1 MNIEALECM
10 LANGKD
16 GALLR
21 FGLGKGWLDAGN
33 PVRAATHLGRCVVLD
48 PQYSAAW
55 KLLGK
60 AWLASGQPLAA
71 REAWQRGLSVAGSKG
86 DQQAHKE
93 MQVFLRRLDREQ
105 AALAKAA
112 ESISPRWPMPVRT

>member
-1 MNIEALECM
+1 M

-60 AWLASGQPLAA
+60 AGWPVASRRRRAKHGNAA
-71 REAWQRGLSVAGSKG
+71 
-86 DQQAHKE
+86 
-93 MQVFLRRLDREQ
+93 
-105 AALAKAA
+105 
-112 ESISPRWPMPVRT
+112 

>member
-10 LANGKD
+10 LAAGKD

-60 AWLASGQPLAA
+60 AWLASGQPQAA
-71 REAWQRGLSVAGSKG
+71 REAWQRGLSVAGGKG
-86 DQQAHKE
+86 DQQARKE
-93 MQVFLRRLDREQ
+93 MQVCDAWTASRRTWR
-105 AALAKAA
+105 KRA

>member
-1 MNIEALECM
+1 MRVEALERM
-10 LANGKD
+10 LATGKD

-21 FGLGKGWLDAGN
+21 FGLGKAWLDAGN

-48 PQYSAAW
+48 PHYSAAW

-60 AWLASGQPLAA
+60 AWLASGQPQAA
-71 REAWQRGLSVAGSKG
+71 REAWQRGLSVAGSRG
-86 DQQAHKE
+86 DQQARRE

-105 AALAKAA
+105 AALPK
-112 ESISPRWPMPVRT
+112 VG

>member
-1 MNIEALECM
+1 MNVEALECM
-10 LANGKD
+10 LAAGKD

-60 AWLASGQPLAA
+60 AWLASGQPQAA

-86 DQQAHKE
+86 DQQARKE
-93 MQVFLRRLDREQ
+93 MQVSCAAWTASRRSRRRR
-105 AALAKAA
+105 A
-112 ESISPRWPMPVRT
+112 ELISPRWPMPVRT

>member
-60 AWLASGQPLAA
+60 SLAGQWPAA
-71 REAWQRGLSVAGSKG
+71 GGARSMATRLERGR
-86 DQQAHKE
+86 QQG
-93 MQVFLRRLDREQ
+93 
-105 AALAKAA
+105 
-112 ESISPRWPMPVRT
+112 

>member
-60 AWLASGQPLAA
+60 AWLASGQP
-71 REAWQRGLSVAGSKG
+71 
-86 DQQAHKE
+86 
-93 MQVFLRRLDREQ
+93 Q
-105 AALAKAA
+105 AANVTATRTLLLGWFGDMVDGNHTAA
-112 ESISPRWPMPVRT
+112 FYPGGTVFSALVGNGTITALP

>member
-55 KLLGK
+55 KLLGR
-60 AWLASGQPLAA
+60 ALEAAGLPADAREAYLRGIAVAEARGDRQAA
-71 REAWQRGLSVAGSKG
+71 RE
-86 DQQAHKE
+86 
-93 MQVFLRRLDREQ
+93 MTVFARRLEQ
-105 AALAKAA
+105 HHPQ
-112 ESISPRWPMPVRT
+112 STP